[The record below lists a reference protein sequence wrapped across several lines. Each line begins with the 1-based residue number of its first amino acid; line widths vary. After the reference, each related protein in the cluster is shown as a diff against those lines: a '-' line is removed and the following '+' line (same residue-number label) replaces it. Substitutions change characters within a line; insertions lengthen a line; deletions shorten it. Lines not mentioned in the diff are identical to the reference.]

1 MKSFIRGLSAR
12 GEFCLVILVGFGP
25 ITFCQLL
32 NLVRS
37 HRVGDASGA
46 GLSNAWLVAG
56 VIGELMILAA
66 ILGIG
71 KLRGWSL
78 ATFGS
83 RISWRGTGAAIF
95 LFVVTVIAMSG
106 VGVLVNII
114 HPEHASYAVAGVTVP
129 FILLF
134 SLINPVFEELLEA
147 GYFIRSLQRF
157 GMWPAIFVSAL
168 LRALFHWWQGTNGP
182 FGIFAMGVIFGFA
195 YWRWRQLWP
204 LVVAHALC
212 DLLAAFYWSHHA
224 A

>member
-1 MKSFIRGLSAR
+1 VKSFIRGLSAR

-147 GYFIRSLQRF
+147 GYFIT
-157 GMWPAIFVSAL
+157 SA
-168 LRALFHWWQGTNGP
+168 F
-182 FGIFAMGVIFGFA
+182 
-195 YWRWRQLWP
+195 P
-204 LVVAHALC
+204 LVAGNQWTIRHFC
-212 DLLAAFYWSHHA
+212 DGCDIWICLLAMATIVA
-224 A
+224 ACRRSRAM